1 MPAEG
6 LVVNGPGG
14 HDARG
19 NVRLHQFFR
28 QKGHPQARV
37 HGLYDGVG
45 ADRFPGGLYVEI
57 VQGENVVQKGVRPA
71 LPGSRSRK
79 LQSCKSMRFR
89 VSLARMGCPGG
100 QMSTR

>member
-1 MPAEG
+1 MAGVKQLVLMPGDKVMPAEG

-57 VQGENVVQKGVRPA
+57 VQGENVVQKGAARA
-71 LPGSRSRK
+71 A
-79 LQSCKSMRFR
+79 RFPQQEAAI
-89 VSLARMGCPGG
+89 L
-100 QMSTR
+100 